1 MVFDT
6 HCHVHLYPEHF
17 SEQMAEIYMGE
28 LSKVPLWWN
37 PSRNWVKENLSTDLA
52 IWESCMPFHF
62 IADSLVWAK
71 RAGVLDR
78 VLWGSDYP
86 SCDPADSLSLYRRL
100 PEYTQ
105 AQRLEPALAEEDV
118 EAILGGNARW
128 LLASMGL

>member
-1 MVFDT
+1 
-6 HCHVHLYPEHF
+6 
-17 SEQMAEIYMGE
+17 MGE
-28 LSKVPLWWN
+28 AGRGAG
-37 PSRNWVKENLSTDLA
+37 SRAVGIGVFARIAGKL
-52 IWESCMPFHF
+52 ES
-62 IADSLVWAK
+62 
-71 RAGVLDR
+71 LDR